1 MSAQT
6 HLLFACLQVALWYYR
21 AFALGESA
29 LFSNLLL
36 AMFLWYH
43 CLNAVFG
50 GGVLRLER
58 MARAWAKGWVMLVLS
73 CIVVPP
79 LFQCGGYPLAESL
92 NTILFAIPCLVLY
105 WLPVAPSSYEGSSIS
120 DQPGSTW

>member
-6 HLLFACLQVALWYYR
+6 HLLIACLQVALWFYR

-29 LFSNLLL
+29 LFSTLLL
-36 AMFLWYH
+36 SMFLWYH

-58 MARAWAKGWVMLVLS
+58 MARAWARGWLLLVVGCAAL
-73 CIVVPP
+73 PR
-79 LFQCGGYPLAESL
+79 LFDCEGYPLGQSL
-92 NTILFAIPCLVLY
+92 QTVLFALPCLVLY
-105 WLPVAPSSYEGSSIS
+105 WLPVAPCPQSPALSEQPSSN
-120 DQPGSTW
+120 W